1 MKKHVDAH
9 CRHVTYVVGDWVYV
23 KRCPHRQ
30 HLVARRINPKFYPQ
44 YLGPFLVISKIGE
57 VAYKVKLLDS
67 ARIYPVFHVSQL
79 KRSLNRGSVAA
90 ALPPGMEV
98 EDPEIPQPEAVIA
111 TQLSSTL
118 EWSILWKLQPVEEA
132 TWETAASI
140 KDKFPSFWLEDKAD
154 FVADDIDE
162 N

>member
-1 MKKHVDAH
+1 V
-9 CRHVTYVVGDWVYV
+9 
-23 KRCPHRQ
+23 
-30 HLVARRINPKFYPQ
+30 
-44 YLGPFLVISKIGE
+44 
-57 VAYKVKLLDS
+57 
-67 ARIYPVFHVSQL
+67 PV
-79 KRSLNRGSVAA
+79 